1 MGNAGDTK
9 GRAARRDADAPP
21 GGPWRL
27 LGKLM
32 EGFLLGVV
40 VVNLVRRTFARGERR
55 RPGGGVSRR

>member
-1 MGNAGDTK
+1 MGNAGDTN

-40 VVNLVRRTFARGERR
+40 VVNLARRAFARGERR
-55 RPGGGVSRR
+55 RP